1 MSKKEKKLQEMAED
15 VSVVEEPKPAQEEV
29 RTDAAEDQQ
38 PEPKTMNY
46 DAHIQLTDKFLND
59 LVISV
64 QDLPYVQCE
73 GFIRFAYQNKN
84 DILISDLNEYINKLQ
99 TLPWRNVH
107 ELMYN
112 INRPEARAEYFVV
125 KQPQK
130 NGQ

>member
-1 MSKKEKKLQEMAED
+1 MSKKEKDLKAMAEN
-15 VSVVEEPKPAQEEV
+15 VSVVEETKPVQEEAKSV
-29 RTDAAEDQQ
+29 DAENQQ

-59 LVISV
+59 LVIGV

-73 GFIRFAYQNKN
+73 GFIRFAYQNKD
-84 DILISDLNEYINKLQ
+84 DILISDFNEYMNKLQ

-112 INRPEARAEYFVV
+112 INRPEVRAEYFVV
-125 KQPQK
+125 KQPQN
-130 NGQ
+130 NG